1 MGRCIF
7 DPLRYQYR
15 KTGPT
20 IFDLLHASAMRK
32 AWRSW
37 RSGARGGANCSE
49 GGFWPRVVRQLG
61 LLGYDSR
68 SCAEGVTCA
77 DFAEVCVQTEA
88 RNGAAVAAPVCC
100 HCLGFPVFGLYK
112 VNGLGLLGQRVLGWG

>member
-1 MGRCIF
+1 MPPP
-7 DPLRYQYR
+7 PLKPSHGLRR
-15 KTGPT
+15 RPG
-20 IFDLLHASAMRK
+20 LRLR
-32 AWRSW
+32 R
-37 RSGARGGANCSE
+37 RGDTATA
-49 GGFWPRVVRQLG
+49 P
-61 LLGYDSR
+61 
-68 SCAEGVTCA
+68 GVTCA